1 MKIRHTIGMT
11 STINTIISTA
21 VIFSMIMLSGYVIF
35 NVDSTHEENKLLD
48 NPFSVYYKIYDK

>member
-1 MKIRHTIGMT
+1 
-11 STINTIISTA
+11 
-21 VIFSMIMLSGYVIF
+21 MLSGYVIF

>member
-1 MKIRHTIGMT
+1 MT